1 MMLDELKEGSVFL
14 CIKNK
19 DGSFSPLGFSRS
31 DGAVLELFISAISK
45 ENPLLICTDVRLVEL
60 KKDKSKKT

>member
-1 MMLDELKEGSVFL
+1 MMLDKLKEASVFL
-14 CIKNK
+14 CVKNK
-19 DGSFSPLGFSRS
+19 DGSFSPIRILRS
-31 DGAVLELFISAISK
+31 DGAVLERFISAISK